1 MSTKKPQGGKQ
12 GGQKQGNAPKKQFE
26 GKEENFKKE
35 TVKSQGSS
43 RDSKHKFSPPQTPIG
58 VEKSTITK
66 IKVQS
71 VDISKLKK
79 IENVAKNE
87 FLSESKAPGKTGK
100 PVTLVSNYF
109 PLSLPKGPFFQYVVH
124 FQPKV

>member
-1 MSTKKPQGGKQ
+1 MSSKKPQGGKQ

-26 GKEENFKKE
+26 EKKE
-35 TVKSQGSS
+35 VIQPTQG
-43 RDSKHKFSPPQTPIG
+43 RQQQEKKHVSPQKPIG

-79 IENVAKNE
+79 IENVPKNE
-87 FLSESKAPGKTGK
+87 FLSESKTPGKTGK

-109 PLSLPKGPFFQYVVH
+109 PLSLPKGPFFQYSVH

>member
-1 MSTKKPQGGKQ
+1 MSSKKPQGGKQ

-26 GKEENFKKE
+26 EKKE
-35 TVKSQGSS
+35 VIQPTQGG
-43 RDSKHKFSPPQTPIG
+43 RQQQEKKHVSPQKPIG

-79 IENVAKNE
+79 IENVPKNE
-87 FLSESKAPGKTGK
+87 FLSESKTPGKTGK

-109 PLSLPKGPFFQYVVH
+109 PLSLPKGPFFQYSVH
-124 FQPKV
+124 FQPKVLKK